1 MKKFIIEDDFFQ
13 LFSEAKIGVIIALD
27 INNET
32 EVEEYLAMVV
42 RSMEELIQVNIDTT
56 AKIKEVEAE
65 LERYK
70 AMEKTINEAMI
81 LAEKTCEDMIRNAE
95 EKVKFLLERAEEQAK
110 KTINDA
116 SNEVLE
122 VVKKQESAKQ
132 ELLTFQTKFKIL
144 LESQLQLVN
153 DHITQEKQVDGQ
165 QAFRY
170 NKYQM

>member
-1 MKKFIIEDDFFQ
+1 M
-13 LFSEAKIGVIIALD
+13 LTPLD
-27 INNET
+27 IQNKQFPRAIRGYNET

-81 LAEKTCEDMIRNAE
+81 LAQKTSEDMIRNAE

-153 DHITQEKQVDGQ
+153 DHITQEK
-165 QAFRY
+165 
-170 NKYQM
+170 